1 MFKKTAIV
9 IFLICTS
16 CTLESPT
23 AFSKEALNEEILAL
37 DNSSFTFEKVINTYK
52 GKKVFIDVWASW
64 CRDCIVGLP
73 KVKKLQDEFPEVIFL
88 FLSVDTKTTSWKYG
102 IEKYNIKGKHYN
114 LPNGMK
120 KGELVNFLN
129 LGWIPRY
136 LVIDE
141 NGKILL
147 FKATDASDKK
157 IKEALKF

>member
-1 MFKKTAIV
+1 
-9 IFLICTS
+9 
-16 CTLESPT
+16 
-23 AFSKEALNEEILAL
+23 
-37 DNSSFTFEKVINTYK
+37 
-52 GKKVFIDVWASW
+52 
-64 CRDCIVGLP
+64 LP
-73 KVKKLQDEFPEVIFL
+73 KVKKLQGQFPEVIFL

-102 IEKYNIKGKHYN
+102 IEKYNIKGEHYN

-136 LVIDE
+136 LVLDE

-147 FKATDASDKK
+147 FKATDAADKK